1 MSTKHF
7 NIFNTGESSFF
18 TPGVQLANIAKV
30 TRPDV
35 KYKPHGFLSCTVS
48 FFQIQHGLLFLL
60 CIICLYCCFCRR
72 SAQHSHPHC
81 SCFWNLEGRWMLCTG
96 FSASTPQKYD
106 RNMRMCISITG
117 YHQSLE
123 TRRMLKSQFFRTQD
137 DQRRLPGAYASG
149 HYGGSKS
156 CQLLRW
162 YFWQDKSY

>member
-18 TPGVQLANIAKV
+18 TPGVQLANIARVK
-30 TRPDV
+30 PDAPAIV
-35 KYKPHGFLSCTVS
+35 YINPENKESVMTWHSLQSYRVVS
-48 FFQIQHGLLFLL
+48 AGTGNQAGQERH
-60 CIICLYCCFCRR
+60 CR

-156 CQLLRW
+156 C
-162 YFWQDKSY
+162 